1 MARRTPTDGSLYD
14 RDRPLLWRSDPRVQS
29 VGCVALPPRGL
40 HAPPSSPPLP
50 DRVDPLAPFAHS
62 QLVEILTFNKML
74 ESDRR
79 AGDLDFDPLKLDSPA
94 MRLREV
100 KHGRLAM
107 LSIRTF

>member
-1 MARRTPTDGSLYD
+1 
-14 RDRPLLWRSDPRVQS
+14 
-29 VGCVALPPRGL
+29 
-40 HAPPSSPPLP
+40 
-50 DRVDPLAPFAHS
+50 
-62 QLVEILTFNKML
+62 ML